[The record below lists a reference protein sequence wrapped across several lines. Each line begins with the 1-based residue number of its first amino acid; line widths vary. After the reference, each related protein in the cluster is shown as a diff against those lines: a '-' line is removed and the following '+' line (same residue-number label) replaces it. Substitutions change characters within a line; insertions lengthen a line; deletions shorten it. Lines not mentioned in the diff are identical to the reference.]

1 MRWINEEQARYD
13 EVHLVRDLFGE
24 WTLIAC
30 WGALGSRRG
39 GLRRTGVGVASD
51 PDGLAQMTAIGKR
64 RRRRGYVS
72 VMDHPARAAG

>member
-1 MRWINEEQARYD
+1 MRWINEEKARYY

-39 GLRRTGVGVASD
+39 GLRRTGVASY

-72 VMDHPARAAG
+72 VVDHPALAAG